1 MPLNGLNSAFPFRIP
16 FIIYSQT
23 KSTIMKKMYF
33 FIRTILAVGVLIYL
47 SGCKD
52 NFEEVHQM
60 SLKTDST
67 ASVTMEEAFPGKTGL
82 LKQGK
87 LYGVPIYYSEIENQA
102 VLEGDILLTK
112 EQLNYSES
120 SDSTSRNGRT
130 DGTGRRLS
138 AFRWPGNTVYYK
150 IDPALPNQTRVYAA
164 IKEWETYTPLRF
176 VLRTTQANYVTFK
189 PGSGCS
195 SQVGMV
201 GGQQYINLAS
211 NCSTGNTIHEIA
223 HAIGMWHEQSRA
235 DRDKYIIIHWENI
248 IPGYENNFKTY
259 TQNNQDGFDYSSLDL
274 GSIMMY
280 DPYAFSKNG
289 KPTITLLNGSTYT
302 VQRNGLARRDVG
314 CSVSMYSN
322 LYAVKGDRL
331 YAASASTGQR
341 SDLGGS
347 WTGTEA
353 LVSYNNSLYGV
364 QAGHLWKTDRLNG
377 NYVSMGPDYGG
388 TQAMTVWSGYLY
400 VIQLGS
406 IWRVNPFNGVYAKI
420 GTGNW
425 NGSTAMTAYNGQLF
439 VVKGDYLFRV
449 DPSTGSYQ
457 SLGPTFSGTT
467 DMAVLNG
474 SIYLVQ
480 SNRLWRINPV
490 NGSYVQV
497 GTEDWSGTTAM
508 TSLNGYL
515 YVVQGD
521 VLYRVAYNGTWK
533 SLSSGW
539 NGTNY
544 LTSIY

>member
-1 MPLNGLNSAFPFRIP
+1 
-16 FIIYSQT
+16 
-23 KSTIMKKMYF
+23 MKKMYF
-33 FIRTILAVGVLIYL
+33 FIRTVLAFGAIIYL
-47 SGCKD
+47 AGCKD
-52 NFEEVHQM
+52 TFDEVHVAD
-60 SLKTDST
+60 LKADSS
-67 ASVTMEEAFPGKTGL
+67 ASIPMEEAFPGQTGI

-87 LYGVPIYYSEIENQA
+87 LYGFPVYYSEIQNQA
-102 VLEGDILLTK
+102 VFEGDIILTK
-112 EQLNYSES
+112 EQLSMLYSA
-120 SDSTSRNGRT
+120 DSTVKNGRT
-130 DGTGRRLS
+130 EGTGRSLN
-138 AFRWPGNTVYYK
+138 AVRWSRDVVYYN
-150 IDPALPNQTRVYAA
+150 INPALPNKERVYAA

-176 VLRTTQANYVTFK
+176 LLRTNQPNYVTFQ
-189 PGSGCS
+189 PGNGCS
-195 SQVGMV
+195 SMVGMV
-201 GGQQYINLAS
+201 GGQQFITLAS
-211 NCSTGNTIHEIA
+211 GCSKGNTIHEIA

-235 DRDKYIIIHWENI
+235 DRDKYIKIHWENI
-248 IPGYENNFKTY
+248 APGYEHNFKTY
-259 TQNNQDGFDYSSLDL
+259 AQQNMDGFDYKNLDL

-289 KPTITLLNGSTYT
+289 KPTITLLNGNTYP
-302 VQRNGLARRDVG
+302 VQREKLAYWDIG

-331 YAASASTGQR
+331 YAVSSSTGQR

-353 LVSYNNSLYGV
+353 LVTYNNLLYGV

-388 TQAMTVWSGYLY
+388 TLAMAVLNSYLY

-406 IWRVNPFNGVYAKI
+406 LWKVNPLTGAYSKV
-420 GTGNW
+420 GTTNW

-439 VVKGDYLFRV
+439 VVRGDYLYRV
-449 DPSTGSYQ
+449 NPLNGSSQ
-457 SLGPTFSGTT
+457 SMGPTYQGTT

-474 SIYLVQ
+474 SIYLVE
-480 SNRLWRINPV
+480 SNRLWRVNPV
-490 NGSYVQV
+490 TGSYVQV

-533 SLSSGW
+533 ALSSGW
-539 NGTNY
+539 TGANY
-544 LTSIY
+544 IASISQP